1 MTDTYGSLHFSDIF
15 LACLLLILVHSGAI
29 LPFVAQRQV
38 DCIKTSQ
45 CQLLFGCT
53 YNSFII
59 LFFMLL
65 EDLSKNYVIVFG
77 RQSTQRMISTKTV
90 NLKAKN

>member
-1 MTDTYGSLHFSDIF
+1 
-15 LACLLLILVHSGAI
+15 
-29 LPFVAQRQV
+29 
-38 DCIKTSQ
+38 
-45 CQLLFGCT
+45 
-53 YNSFII
+53 
-59 LFFMLL
+59 MLL